1 MSFSYKNRQKVHCWS
16 KFCVY
21 FCTEKTIK
29 AMKNLHQFG
38 LRQLSELLN
47 GDDDSRL
54 LDDYISENLVV
65 ARNPPV
71 TQLLA
76 RLSSDTYVLPEM
88 RVMIVTQGAAWPTVN
103 LIPRHFQAGQAV
115 FLSRNSIV
123 RMGEFTDDVRGFGLS
138 MTDELAGLAFPT
150 LVPQAF
156 DGRQRDF
163 NFALAPEQLGRL
175 KAIHSLLY
183 DAVRSKRSGSQVVLH
198 LVAAFLWQLN
208 YYWLESESER
218 LATLSREQKLFS
230 DFVQLVSRYATQE
243 HNIDFY
249 ARRLFI
255 SPRYMSTLVKA
266 VSGKPA
272 KQWIDEAITTR
283 IKVELRHTDKSAAQI
298 ADEMN
303 FPNAS
308 FFCKFF
314 RRMTGTTTQ
323 AYRQRRIR

>member
-1 MSFSYKNRQKVHCWS
+1 MSP
-16 KFCVY
+16 
-21 FCTEKTIK
+21 
-29 AMKNLHQFG
+29 LH
-38 LRQLSELLN
+38 
-47 GDDDSRL
+47 
-54 LDDYISENLVV
+54 
-65 ARNPPV
+65 
-71 TQLLA
+71 
-76 RLSSDTYVLPEM
+76 
-88 RVMIVTQGAAWPTVN
+88 
-103 LIPRHFQAGQAV
+103 
-115 FLSRNSIV
+115 
-123 RMGEFTDDVRGFGLS
+123 
-138 MTDELAGLAFPT
+138 
-150 LVPQAF
+150 
-156 DGRQRDF
+156 
-163 NFALAPEQLGRL
+163 
-175 KAIHSLLY
+175 
-183 DAVRSKRSGSQVVLH
+183 QVVLH

-272 KQWIDEAITTR
+272 KQWIDEAITMR